1 MTFVYPP
8 HMQNKGLAVQKVL
21 LVSFI
26 SAHTQGLTLQRKSTN
41 RKFTLFKGVGEKHYQ
56 YILVIIASS

>member
-26 SAHTQGLTLQRKSTN
+26 SQGLTLQRKSTN